1 MARIIPIF
9 LVFVLAVA
17 CSPQEEKEAPKSK
30 VVRMKVPDQRP
41 GRGETKQESQLRNQS
56 VSPMEMVRA
65 PSKPTPRSTVEPPKE
80 VQPDPLSEGYCRVR
94 KGDSLYAIAGREE
107 VYGDPLQW
115 LSLLRLN
122 RDSLDLQRNGAK
134 IMRRELP
141 EGLKLRFIT
150 PTEAAQNRSRFGQKS
165 WVVNVISLETPE
177 QLVPH
182 ALSLMKEGYPVYMT
196 KATVKGKQ
204 WFRLR
209 VGFFQDRASAVAAR
223 GEIMTQ
229 LGIEGSWVDD
239 APEELKARGGYVG

>member
-1 MARIIPIF
+1 MARIVPIL

-17 CSPQEEKEAPKSK
+17 CSPKEEKETPKSK

-41 GRGETKQESQLRNQS
+41 GRGETKQESQLRNES
-56 VSPMEMVRA
+56 VSQVEMVRA
-65 PSKPTPRSTVEPPKE
+65 PSKPTPRPAVGPPRE
-80 VQPDPLSEGYCRVR
+80 VQPEPLGEGYCRVR
-94 KGDSLYAIAGREE
+94 KGDSLYTIAGREE

-115 LSLLRLN
+115 LSLFRLN
-122 RDSLDLQRNGAK
+122 RDSLDLQDNGAM

-150 PTEAAQNRSRFGQKS
+150 PSEAAQNRARFGQKS

-177 QLVPH
+177 QLVPY

-196 KATVKGKQ
+196 EATVNGKQ

-209 VGFFQDRASAVAAR
+209 VGFFPDRIAAVAAR
-223 GEIMTQ
+223 GEIMSH
-229 LGIEGSWVDD
+229 LGIEGSWVDN
-239 APEELKARGGYVG
+239 APEELKTRGGYVG